1 MSATTVPLEARRPVP
16 WLFSRR
22 IDLWTFGG
30 SAALSMLLLLLGQP
44 LGVLHSDAPEWTWI
58 TCVLLI
64 DVAHVYATGFRV
76 YFDRAE
82 LWRRPGLY
90 FGTPLAAFGLGWA
103 IYSESPAAYW
113 RTLAYLAVF
122 HFVRQ
127 QYGWVM
133 LYRAKGGETDRFGRW
148 LDAATIYLATLHPL
162 AVWHAR
168 LPRNFDWIIR
178 GDFAPL
184 AAWLPWITGPL
195 WLGMLVVYGARSLRQ
210 GLKYGRWNPG
220 KDLVVATTALCWYVG
235 IVTFNS
241 DYAFTVTN
249 VVIHGVPY
257 FVLLYL
263 YWTTRSSTATTST
276 RSTGATLMVFLGT
289 VWVLAFAEELLWDRG
304 VWYERSD
311 LFGGWEIENAREWLV
326 PLLGVPQLTHYILDG
341 FLWKRRSNPRFDEE
355 FVESAP
361 VTESASRQS

>member
-1 MSATTVPLEARRPVP
+1 
-16 WLFSRR
+16 
-22 IDLWTFGG
+22 
-30 SAALSMLLLLLGQP
+30 
-44 LGVLHSDAPEWTWI
+44 
-58 TCVLLI
+58 VLLI

-76 YFDRAE
+76 YFDPAE
-82 LWRRPGLY
+82 LRRRPGLY
-90 FGTPLAAFGLGWA
+90 FGTPLAAFGIGWA

-133 LYRAKGGETDRFGRW
+133 LYRAKGHETGRFGRW
-148 LDAATIYLATLHPL
+148 LDAATIYIATLHPL
-162 AVWHAR
+162 AVWHSR
-168 LPRNFDWIIR
+168 LPRNFDWIIP

-184 AAWLPWITGPL
+184 STLLPRVTGPL
-195 WLGMLVVYGARSLRQ
+195 WLVLLAAYFLRSLAR
-210 GLKYGRWNPG
+210 GLQHGFWSPG

-263 YWTTRSSTATTST
+263 YWTRIPAADSGPPRSAGSA
-276 RSTGATLMVFLGT
+276 LLVFLST
-289 VWVLAFAEELLWDRG
+289 VWVLAFVEELLWDRG
-304 VWYERSD
+304 VWHERPD
-311 LFGGWEIENAREWLV
+311 LFGRWQIGNPQGVLV

-341 FLWKRRSNPRFDEE
+341 FLWKRRTNRRFEE
-355 FVESAP
+355 DFVEPAAVTASATP
-361 VTESASRQS
+361 QP